1 MSSRYPEIQWS
12 VPRPYTPS
20 QKPYNAFTLNFLWDL
35 SLVGYV
41 STEQAALFYGASV
54 KTIRR
59 HLTFWHKKG
68 LIQGAW
74 VSYRQQRA
82 RIWTIAPGGVEL
94 LRDEDDTTWEL
105 LHPHWVSFADQ
116 HRTWH
121 TVEHNLDRT
130 TAALLIAK
138 NAGSYRLDADWDKTF
153 TRMTAA
159 TPTVSVYLKPDAA
172 IWVNGHPWFIELER
186 SWRNRTLLHKL
197 TQYDHIAMH
206 GLWRQIPQCN
216 EPPKLLL
223 IPTEANT
230 QKRNF
235 QSWITTFR
243 MYQHSYVWVWPWD
256 HVLKN
261 DFTIYGGDGDTKLVS
276 RNFWKL
282 NQAPAYPGKLR

>member
-1 MSSRYPEIQWS
+1 MAQYPVIQWT
-12 VPRPYTPS
+12 PPQPYTPS
-20 QKPYNAFTLNFLWDL
+20 QRPYSSFTLNFLWDL
-35 SLVGYV
+35 SLLGYV
-41 STEQAALFYGASV
+41 STEHAAKMYGAPYS
-54 KTIRR
+54 TIVLHLRRWRR
-59 HLTFWHKKG
+59 HG
-68 LIQGAW
+68 LIQAAW
-74 VSYRQQRA
+74 VPHHKV
-82 RIWTIAPGGVEL
+82 RIRIFTLAPGGVEL
-94 LRDEDDTTWEL
+94 LREDDETAWDL
-105 LHPHWVSFADQ
+105 LHPHWVSFPDQ

-130 TAALLIAK
+130 TAALMIAR
-138 NAGSYRLDADWDKTF
+138 NASSYRLDADWDKSF
-153 TRMTAA
+153 TRLVAA
-159 TPTVSVYLKPDAA
+159 TPHVSVYLKPDAA
-172 IWVNGHPWFIELER
+172 IWINGHPWFIELER
-186 SWRNRTLLHKL
+186 SWRNRTLMHKL

-256 HVLKN
+256 HVLKK

-282 NQAPAYPGKLR
+282 NQAPAYPGRVR